1 MQKISNFIVKRRV
14 WILALML
21 VMTAVCGILMPRI
34 GVNSDMTKYLPSS
47 SQMKKGLDL
56 LEKDFPVTGA
66 EYTVRIMFCGLTD
79 AQKAELKSSLAA
91 IKNVDSVDYETDSTD
106 YNNGEYTLF
115 VLKTGFAYDSDEMA
129 ELEKTLEGSFK
140 DYDITVRN
148 DDTSAPDIPLTV
160 YLVAFGII
168 LVVLLISCGS
178 YFEPIL
184 FLATIGV
191 AVVLNLGTNIF
202 LGEVSD
208 VTYGISAILQ
218 LALSMDYSII
228 LMNRYRQELE
238 RAPDRKSAM
247 AKALRAAFA
256 SITGSAVTTVVGLLM
271 LLFMSFKIGMDVG
284 IVLAKGVAFSMLC
297 VFTVLPAL
305 ILLFDKVIL
314 KTEKKKK
321 APHGER
327 KSPLAALG
335 GSGYR
340 ARRFVAVFFVLLFVG
355 AALLQTKT
363 ETIYTLDNNDTISD
377 VFPQD
382 NQIVLVYRN
391 SEETSAGAMLSV
403 LESNTTVKSID
414 SNLSS
419 IGTVKSITSYPTTIG
434 KGYTAAEMTAALS
447 QIGAT
452 AVPDEEAIKLVY
464 YLYFGD
470 GEVEPLTLDE
480 LVNFLVENGGE
491 GSLLSGY
498 IDSET
503 LSQLSRSKSFTE
515 KAVLI
520 APLTAD
526 HIANALGMD
535 AGQTAQLFM
544 LRFGA
549 EYTPDK
555 TMSIYEF
562 LTFLTENVLT
572 NASYAPMFSDAQ
584 KAELFTAKTLADAA
598 VSEKRFTPTEAAQL
612 LSGAS
617 DKITENTMSL
627 LYLYRESTLSEDAL
641 TQRLRLD
648 VLVSYLKNTV
658 AADERFAPLISEEM
672 KEALHE
678 ADSQIKEGIRQL
690 KGNLYSRA
698 IISTTYP
705 EESAETTAFIKDLS
719 EKCDAYLSGEH
730 YLIGSSVMV
739 YEMENG
745 FEREYLI
752 ISILTALAIFIVVAL
767 TFRNL
772 VIPAILVLIVQCG
785 VFITVSAIGA
795 FGGSMYYL
803 ALIIVECI
811 LMGATI
817 DYGIVYTSYYRE
829 MRQSMG
835 IKEAL
840 IGAYRGSVHTV
851 LTSGSIMVLI
861 TAVIGPLFGNP
872 AIEQIVKTLAV
883 GCASAIVLILF
894 ILPSLLALLDRW
906 VTPKKKD

>member
-1 MQKISNFIVKRRV
+1 MQKISNFIVKRRA

-21 VMTAVCGILMPRI
+21 VMTAVCGILMPRV
-34 GVNSDMTKYLPSS
+34 GVNSDMTKYLSSS

-56 LEKDFPVTGA
+56 LEKDFPATGM
-66 EYTVRIMFCGLTD
+66 EYTVRVMFRELTD

-91 IKNVDSVDYETDSTD
+91 IKNVDSVDYEADSAD
-106 YNNGEYTLF
+106 HNNGEYTLF

-148 DDTSAPDIPLTV
+148 DDTSAPEIPLTV
-160 YLVAFGII
+160 YLVAFGTI

-178 YFEPIL
+178 FFEPLL

-238 RAPDRKSAM
+238 SAPDRKSAM

-305 ILLFDKVIL
+305 ILLFDRLIV

-321 APHGER
+321 SPHGER

-335 GSGYR
+335 GFGYR
-340 ARRFVAVFFVLLFVG
+340 VRRFVAVFFVLLFVG

-363 ETIYTLDNNDTISD
+363 ETIYTLDNNDPITD

-391 SEETSAGAMLSV
+391 GEETSAGALLSV
-403 LESNTTVKSID
+403 LEGNTKI
-414 SNLSS
+414 
-419 IGTVKSITSYPTTIG
+419 KSITSYPTSVG
-434 KGYTAAEMTAALS
+434 KEYTAAEMTAALS
-447 QIGAT
+447 QLGAV
-452 AVPDEEAIKLVY
+452 AVPDEETIKLVY
-464 YLYFGD
+464 YLYFQN
-470 GEVEPLTLDE
+470 GEVEPLTLSE
-480 LVNFLVENGGE
+480 LVTFLTENRGE
-491 GSLLSGY
+491 GSLLGGY
-498 IDSET
+498 IDSDALAQ
-503 LSQLSRSKSFTE
+503 LSQLKPFTD
-515 KAVLI
+515 KASLI
-520 APLTAD
+520 APMTAD

-549 EYTPDK
+549 EYTPEK

-572 NASYAPMFSDAQ
+572 NPAYAPMFSDAQ
-584 KAELFTAKTLADAA
+584 KTEMFTAKTLADAA
-598 VSEKRFTPTEAAQL
+598 VSVKRFTPAEAVQL
-612 LSGAS
+612 LSGTS

-627 LYLYRESTLSEDAL
+627 LYLYRESTLSEEVL
-641 TQRLRLD
+641 TQRIKLD
-648 VLVSYLKNTV
+648 VFVSYLNDTV
-658 AADERFAPLISEEM
+658 AADERFAPMISEKM
-672 KEALHE
+672 KEALRE
-678 ADSQIKEGIRQL
+678 ADDQIKEGVRQL

-705 EESAETTAFIKDLS
+705 EESAETTAFIKEIS

-745 FEREYLI
+745 FEREYLF

-772 VIPAILVLIVQCG
+772 AIPAILVLIVQCG

-840 IGAYRGSVHTV
+840 IGAYHGSIHTV